1 MIKWTLFNIHV
12 TFLLKKKRYLQW
24 KKLFRLLECSSNK
37 EKEEPILVLIWY
49 HCEPPFWNLYFWE
62 CRFMIWN
69 TYFIRFSGAHF
80 SEEKKTSLQ
89 SFTLAL
95 LWNNLPFL
103 VEYPFQLEM
112 HHITDLQR
120 VANAKSG
127 RYDIFNII

>member
-1 MIKWTLFNIHV
+1 MNTLQHPCNISIE
-12 TFLLKKKRYLQW
+12 KKRYLQW
-24 KKLFRLLECSSNK
+24 KKLFRLLEYSSNK

-103 VEYPFQLEM
+103 VEYPFSIGNASHYRFTKGCQRKVREIW
-112 HHITDLQR
+112 HI
-120 VANAKSG
+120 
-127 RYDIFNII
+127 